1 MAETEQDEQAT
12 GTPFTEEEYLYLLR
26 LAATLPALVFWTR
39 GNGGE
44 LQPLL
49 MPVDATVLAL
59 H

>member
-1 MAETEQDEQAT
+1 MAETEQ

-39 GNGGE
+39 GNDGA